1 MTSNNHVPAEALAAW
16 AEGRLAAAEAAAV
29 ETHLASCARCQETL
43 AVFAR
48 TDPEPH
54 LDPSVVSGPR
64 WFRWR
69 WAVPLAAAATA
80 AAIWVAVPD
89 NPNQDEFER
98 TVAPSLE
105 QRAAAPRDTAAAPRE
120 MASVPRD
127 TASAD
132 AAAQPADEQPKPQ
145 SSRRDQASA
154 LEDRAEKQEKRTAAA
169 NEADRDLKA
178 DASPAAPPAAAR
190 APEAPA
196 APDQARLRTETLS
209 GLQRQAPVADVVS
222 PDPLVRWRIVPP
234 GRLERSTDG
243 GKSWAAMTLPQP
255 VDLIAVRAPTAMS
268 AIATAA
274 DGRQFRTD
282 DQGKTW
288 NPVQP

>member
-1 MTSNNHVPAEALAAW
+1 MSNNHVQAEALAAW
-16 AEGRLAAAEAAAV
+16 SEGRLSVSEAATV
-29 ETHLASCARCQETL
+29 EAHLSTCALCQETL

-48 TDPEPH
+48 TDVESGFSRSSPER
-54 LDPSVVSGPR
+54 SGFS

-69 WAVPLAAAATA
+69 WAVPVAAAATA

-89 NPNQDEFER
+89 NTRQDEFER
-98 TVAPSLE
+98 TVAPALE
-105 QRAAAPRDTAAAPRE
+105 RRPTAPSE
-120 MASVPRD
+120 

-132 AAAQPADEQPKPQ
+132 AAAPRAEQNSTTP
-145 SSRRDQASA
+145 SSRRDLAISGF
-154 LEDRAEKQEKRTAAA
+154 EDRADKQEKRAASA
-169 NEADRDLKA
+169 NALEQDLKA
-178 DASPAAPPAAAR
+178 AASEPAAAAAAQAPGAPPAA
-190 APEAPA
+190 
-196 APDQARLRTETLS
+196 DQARLRVETLS
-209 GLQRQAPVADVVS
+209 GLQRQAPMAEVIS

-234 GRLERSTDG
+234 GQLERSTDG
-243 GKSWAAMTLPQP
+243 GKAWAPAALPQP
-255 VDLIAVRAPTAMS
+255 VDVIAVSAPTATS

>member
-1 MTSNNHVPAEALAAW
+1 MTSNNHVQAEALAAW
-16 AEGRLAAAEAAAV
+16 AEGRLTVAEAATV
-29 ETHLASCARCQETL
+29 EAHLASCAVCQETL

-48 TDPEPH
+48 AEPQDVESGFSRISPER
-54 LDPSVVSGPR
+54 SGFS

-69 WAVPLAAAATA
+69 WAVPVAAAATA

-89 NPNQDEFER
+89 NTSQDEFDR
-98 TVAPSLE
+98 TVAPALE
-105 QRAAAPRDTAAAPRE
+105 RRPAAPSE
-120 MASVPRD
+120 

-132 AAAQPADEQPKPQ
+132 AAAPPAEQEAKPQ
-145 SSRRDQASA
+145 SSRRDQAISGF
-154 LEDRAEKQEKRTAAA
+154 EDRADKRESRAASA
-169 NEADRDLKA
+169 NALEQDLKA
-178 DASPAAPPAAAR
+178 EASQAAPPAAAR

-196 APDQARLRTETLS
+196 ASAAAEQTRLRTETLS
-209 GLQRQAPVADVVS
+209 ALPRQAAMPEVVS

-243 GKSWAAMTLPQP
+243 GKTWGPVTLPQP
-255 VDLIAVRAPTAMS
+255 VDLIAVRAPTATS

>member
-1 MTSNNHVPAEALAAW
+1 VTSNNHVQAEALAAW

-29 ETHLASCARCQETL
+29 EAHLASCALCQETL

-48 TDPEPH
+48 TEPETG
-54 LDPSVVSGPR
+54 LDPSVVSGFG

-69 WAVPLAAAATA
+69 WAVPVAAAATA

-98 TVAPSLE
+98 TVAPAIEERSVAPG
-105 QRAAAPRDTAAAPRE
+105 RA
-120 MASVPRD
+120 
-127 TASAD
+127 ASAD
-132 AAAQPADEQPKPQ
+132 AEAPPAEPQAKPL
-145 SSRRDQASA
+145 SSRRDAA
-154 LEDRAEKQEKRTAAA
+154 IDRLEDRAAKQESRAAA
-169 NEADRDLKA
+169 NAVEEDLKA
-178 DASPAAPPAAAR
+178 EASPAAPPAAAR

-196 APDQARLRTETLS
+196 APDQGRFRAETLS
-209 GLQRQAPVADVVS
+209 GVQRQAAAVAEVVS

-234 GRLERSTDG
+234 GRLERSTNG
-243 GKSWAAMTLPQP
+243 GKTWVPVTLPQP
-255 VDLIAVRAPTAMS
+255 IDVIAVRAPTATS

-274 DGRQFRTD
+274 DGREFRTE

-288 NPVQP
+288 TP

>member
-1 MTSNNHVPAEALAAW
+1 MSNNHVQAEALAAW
-16 AEGRLAAAEAAAV
+16 SEGRLSVSAAATVEA
-29 ETHLASCARCQETL
+29 HLSTCALCQETL

-48 TDPEPH
+48 TDVESGFSRISPER
-54 LDPSVVSGPR
+54 SGFS

-69 WAVPLAAAATA
+69 WAVPVAAAATA

-89 NPNQDEFER
+89 NTRQDEFER
-98 TVAPSLE
+98 TVAPALE
-105 QRAAAPRDTAAAPRE
+105 RRPAAASE
-120 MASVPRD
+120 

-132 AAAQPADEQPKPQ
+132 AAAPRAEQEATPP
-145 SSRRDQASA
+145 SSRRDQAVSGF
-154 LEDRAEKQEKRTAAA
+154 EDRADKQEKRAASA
-169 NEADRDLKA
+169 NTLEQDLKA
-178 DASPAAPPAAAR
+178 AASEPAAAAAAQ
-190 APEAPA
+190 APEAPPPA
-196 APDQARLRTETLS
+196 DQARLRVETLS
-209 GLQRQAPVADVVS
+209 GLQRQAPVAEVIS

-243 GKSWAAMTLPQP
+243 GKAWAPVALPQP
-255 VDLIAVRAPTAMS
+255 VDVIAVSAPTATS

>member
-1 MTSNNHVPAEALAAW
+1 MTSNNHVQAEALAAW

-29 ETHLASCARCQETL
+29 EAHLASCALCQETL

-48 TDPEPH
+48 TEPETR
-54 LDPSVVSGPR
+54 LDPSVVSGFG

-69 WAVPLAAAATA
+69 WAVPVAAAATA

-98 TVAPSLE
+98 TVAPAIEERSVAPG
-105 QRAAAPRDTAAAPRE
+105 RA
-120 MASVPRD
+120 
-127 TASAD
+127 ASAD
-132 AAAQPADEQPKPQ
+132 AEAPPAEPQAKPL
-145 SSRRDQASA
+145 SSRRDAA
-154 LEDRAEKQEKRTAAA
+154 IDRLEDRAAKQESRAAA
-169 NEADRDLKA
+169 NAVEEDLKA
-178 DASPAAPPAAAR
+178 EASPAAPPAAAR
-190 APEAPA
+190 APEAPPA
-196 APDQARLRTETLS
+196 SDQGRFRAETLS
-209 GLQRQAPVADVVS
+209 GVQRQAAAVAEVVS

-243 GKSWAAMTLPQP
+243 GKTWVPVTLPQP
-255 VDLIAVRAPTAMS
+255 IDVIAVRAPTATS

-274 DGRQFRTD
+274 DGREFRTE

-288 NPVQP
+288 TP

>member
-1 MTSNNHVPAEALAAW
+1 VTSNNHVQAEALAAW
-16 AEGRLAAAEAAAV
+16 AEGRLAAAEAATV
-29 ETHLASCARCQETL
+29 ETHLASCALCQATL

-48 TDPEPH
+48 TEPQDVESGFSRISPER
-54 LDPSVVSGPR
+54 SGFS

-69 WAVPLAAAATA
+69 WAVPVAAAATA

-89 NPNQDEFER
+89 NTSQDEFDR
-98 TVAPSLE
+98 TVASAVE
-105 QRAAAPRDTAAAPRE
+105 ERAAAP
-120 MASVPRD
+120 SSS
-127 TASAD
+127 ASAD
-132 AAAQPADEQPKPQ
+132 AAAPRAEEQAKPL
-145 SSRRDQASA
+145 SARRDQASSGF
-154 LEDRAEKQEKRTAAA
+154 EDRADKQEKRAASANEAEQDLKAEASQPAATAAA
-169 NEADRDLKA
+169 
-178 DASPAAPPAAAR
+178 P

-196 APDQARLRTETLS
+196 ASAPDQARLRTETLS
-209 GLQRQAPVADVVS
+209 GLQRQAPMPEVVS

-243 GKSWAAMTLPQP
+243 GKTWAPVPLPQP
-255 VDLIAVRAPTAMS
+255 VDVIAVRAPTATS